1 MHMSNFLDFV
11 KSENDHTIRFGKHI
25 LQDIFNDWWQPFVTQ
40 HSNFFIRPVVLNEI
54 SKFISCGSKHNG
66 YAVYECEHCGN
77 YAYVPFTC
85 KSRFC
90 PSCGVN
96 SSINRSHFIP
106 SKCFDV
112 THRHISFTIPD
123 ILWPFFRADRSL
135 LNILFDSASYT
146 LLSWFKQQS
155 KLELFTPG
163 IIATLHTFGRDL
175 KWNTHIH
182 ILVTEGAMGRN
193 SAWKAFTHFPYNML
207 RKRFM
212 TKLLFE
218 LSKFIKSSQ
227 FKKIKNDLYLQKGH
241 GFYVHAPKRCFS
253 NTQIALNYTTRYLG
267 RPPIAE
273 SRILAYDG
281 TFVTFFYN
289 RHEDN
294 VRVEEKVHA
303 FDFIKRLIIHI
314 PQKGFHMIRYY
325 GLYAMKKTKTS
336 HLKRIKD
343 KLVKPLKWLDKLLFH
358 FKCNPLKCTCGNTL
372 KFSYVVESHFSQN
385 FQLPGAHLT

>member
-1 MHMSNFLDFV
+1 MNV
-11 KSENDHTIRFGKHI
+11 NI
-25 LQDIFNDWWQPFVTQ
+25 V
-40 HSNFFIRPVVLNEI
+40 
-54 SKFISCGSKHNG
+54 
-66 YAVYECEHCGN
+66 GN

-96 SSINRSHFIP
+96 SSINRSSFMP
-106 SKCFDV
+106 SKCLDV
-112 THRHISFTIPD
+112 THRHITFTIPD
-123 ILWPFFRADRSL
+123 ILWSFFRADRSL
-135 LNILFDSASYT
+135 LNILFTSASYT

-155 KLELFTPG
+155 KLENFTPG

-182 ILVTEGAMGRN
+182 ILVTEGAMGRKTH
-193 SAWKAFTHFPYNML
+193 WKPFNHFPFDML

-212 TKLLFE
+212 TKLLLE
-218 LSKFIKSSQ
+218 LSKHIKTSQ
-227 FKKIKNDLYLQKGH
+227 FKKIKNLLYKQNGK
-241 GFYVHAPKRCFS
+241 GFYVHAPKRYFS

-273 SRILAYDG
+273 SRILNYDG

-289 RHEDN
+289 RHEDG
-294 VRVEEKVHA
+294 VRVEEKIHA

-314 PQKGFHMIRYY
+314 PEKGFHMIRYY
-325 GLYAMKKTKTS
+325 GIYAMKKTKTS
-336 HLKRIKD
+336 HLKRIKE
-343 KLVKPLKWLDKLLFH
+343 KLAKPLKWLDKLLFH

-372 KFSYVVESHFSQN
+372 KFSYVVDCQFSKN
-385 FQLPGAHLT
+385 FQLPVPHLT